1 MSWLKRG
8 SAQNGNNGKAPGTYN
23 LDDLRADVVDKIS
36 VAVMMVDRD
45 FNVTFVNE
53 PTRQLLRTNAA
64 AFRAVWPNFD
74 PDRIVGS
81 CIDMFHRNPSHQR
94 NLLSDPS
101 RLPYRAE
108 ISVGD
113 LKFALLVNASFD
125 RDRNYVGNVL
135 EWNDVTA
142 VRVNEGML
150 AALNKA
156 QAVIEFSVDGKI
168 INANENFLKTMGYAL
183 DEIRGR
189 HHSMFVE
196 PAYRASAKY
205 ARFWEKLAAGECD
218 ANQYKPIG
226 KNGAEIWIGQ
236 TRSDPRRQGQGFQ
249 GSSSRPTSPRRCWP
263 IRRSKRRCRN

>member
-142 VRVNEGML
+142 VRVNE
-150 AALNKA
+150 
-156 QAVIEFSVDGKI
+156 FSDRGGS
-168 INANENFLKTMGYAL
+168 NET
-183 DEIRGR
+183 
-189 HHSMFVE
+189 
-196 PAYRASAKY
+196 
-205 ARFWEKLAAGECD
+205 
-218 ANQYKPIG
+218 
-226 KNGAEIWIGQ
+226 
-236 TRSDPRRQGQGFQ
+236 
-249 GSSSRPTSPRRCWP
+249 SSCTTVRNSTSPP
-263 IRRSKRRCRN
+263 KSPFRRSTSACTRFSRAEARAVTITVSTPSNQVGSISD